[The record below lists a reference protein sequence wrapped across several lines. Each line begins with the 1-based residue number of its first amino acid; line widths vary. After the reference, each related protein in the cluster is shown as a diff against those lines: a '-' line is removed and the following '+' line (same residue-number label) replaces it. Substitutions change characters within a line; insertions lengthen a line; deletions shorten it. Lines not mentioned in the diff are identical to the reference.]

1 MRQAHPANALLTP
14 LIAFGATAVGVL
26 ALFFAQR
33 ALSPALIA
41 GPWAVCR
48 EPDCVLG
55 VGLWLIVGGFALLC
69 ASVIAGALAGL
80 RVRER
85 STSARRGLLVAAC
98 CVLVY
103 LVGSVVL
110 WVLV

>member
-1 MRQAHPANALLTP
+1 MRQANPANALLTP

-26 ALFFAQR
+26 VLFVVQR
-33 ALSPALIA
+33 ALTPSLIE

-48 EPDCVLG
+48 APDCLLG

-69 ASVIAGALAGL
+69 ASVLAGALAGI

-85 STSARRGLLVAAC
+85 AASVRRGLLVAAC
-98 CVLVY
+98 CLFVY
-103 LVGSVVL
+103 LLGSVVF